1 MEVNYVRTNF
11 NRWDLLC
18 NNCEFYLGC
27 IKRIGRE
34 KWKREKKM
42 KFNKERVN
50 KIAIDLD
57 KKQQLYLSSS
67 KYNYKVLPLF
77 EKMGYHMDYKQLLC
91 QPEHYIF
98 IINTIDKEIFRS
110 QTNILA
116 PAFFQG
122 AKLLDIVDLMKL
134 IDF

>member
-1 MEVNYVRTNF
+1 
-11 NRWDLLC
+11 
-18 NNCEFYLGC
+18 
-27 IKRIGRE
+27 
-34 KWKREKKM
+34 M
-42 KFNKERVN
+42 KFNKEKVN
-50 KIAIDLD
+50 KIAIDIN

-67 KYNYKVLPLF
+67 KYNYKILPLF
-77 EKMGYHMDYKQLLC
+77 EKMDYHMNYKQLLC

-110 QTNILA
+110 QPNILA
-116 PAFFQG
+116 PAYSQG